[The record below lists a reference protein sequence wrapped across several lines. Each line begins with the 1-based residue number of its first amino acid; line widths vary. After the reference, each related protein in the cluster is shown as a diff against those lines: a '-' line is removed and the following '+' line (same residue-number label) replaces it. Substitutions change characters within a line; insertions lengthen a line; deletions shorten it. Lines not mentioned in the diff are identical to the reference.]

1 MPRATATT
9 PAEKPASYRRGQE
22 VEYVTTGRHGR
33 SSPRVGRY
41 QGRAQ
46 TATGVFLEIRTPE
59 GRRVRVRPS
68 NVQALD

>member
-1 MPRATATT
+1 MSRATTTT
-9 PAEKPASYRRGQE
+9 PAGKPTNYRRGQE

-41 QGRAQ
+41 QGRVQ
-46 TATGVFLEIRTPE
+46 SATGVFLEIRTPE